1 MTFGE
6 KIRWLRKR
14 RNLSQRELSRMLG
27 IHRNTIIEWEK
38 DDVRPTSNMVYMILA
53 DYFKL
58 PVGYFKSELTLHSYI
73 MEEVKNLAA
82 QIKSLEIILKN
93 EKKADDDYEHF
104 IH

>member
-14 RNLSQRELSRMLG
+14 RNLSQRKLSRLLG
-27 IHRNTIIEWEK
+27 IHRNTINSWENY
-38 DDVRPTSNMVYMILA
+38 DIRPTSNMVYTILA
-53 DYFKL
+53 EYFQL
-58 PVGYFKSELTLHSYI
+58 PVGYFKSELPLHSYI
-73 MEEVKNLAA
+73 MAELKNLTV
-82 QIKSLEIILKN
+82 QIASLEIILKT